1 MADRDNITLE
11 MLSDL
16 LDAQTRLREQ
26 IEKERLAAH
35 KALQGLVNQASPEW
49 IEHNTSPATPLGTF
63 PADVLA
69 QVIRQKLLALPSTEP
84 QKKSQPDAASA
95 GDGQTETPTSLEV
108 ELARLRTEN
117 AQLQQELQEAR
128 SQPPPEPQQPES
140 GSPAQLPLPNYLT
153 DWLAGQTGQG
163 EATVLQIIGET
174 GLARKQDI
182 IQAVMQRT
190 DFSESTVIR
199 HLERLNNREMILLQ
213 AATGGSKTGGHP
225 PQIVTLAPLGQATAT
240 LLIGHKPATSEWA
253 ERSAHRTDPHALL
266 IIRAIRYLE
275 QSGYQ
280 VVRQSERIELPGPQ
294 GRVFL
299 PDITAQNNQGIIYVE
314 VERDVRK
321 DAVRKNKWQNFYEA
335 SRGNLYVVCETR
347 KLQSAII
354 SEINQAIGTRNFDT
368 HITNLEELDAGERG
382 VKGSIWLR
390 VRLRQQ

>member
-1 MADRDNITLE
+1 
-11 MLSDL
+11 MLSAL
-16 LDAQTRLREQ
+16 LDAQIRLREQ
-26 IEKERLAAH
+26 IEKERVAAH
-35 KALQGLVNQASPEW
+35 KALQDLVNQADSQW
-49 IEHNTSPATPLGTF
+49 VEHNTSPATRLETF

-69 QVIRQKLLALPSTEP
+69 QVVQQQLLALKSAEP
-84 QKKSQPDAASA
+84 QKAPKPDATSA
-95 GDGQTETPTSLEV
+95 AAGQVAAPSPFEA

-117 AQLQQELQEAR
+117 EQLKRDLQEVR
-128 SQPPPEPQQPES
+128 SQPPPEPQQPNA
-140 GSPAQLPLPNYLT
+140 GPPAQPPLPNYLT
-153 DWLAGQTGQG
+153 DWLAEQTGQG

-182 IQAVMQRT
+182 LQAVMQRT
-190 DFSESTVIR
+190 DFSESTIIR
-199 HLERLNNREMILLQ
+199 HLERLSKREMILLQ
-213 AATGGSKTGGHP
+213 ASTGGSKTGGHP
-225 PQIVTLAPLGQATAT
+225 PQIVTLAPLGQVTAT
-240 LLIGHKPATSEWA
+240 LLIGHRPATSEWA
-253 ERSAHRTDPHALL
+253 ERPAHRTDPHALL

-275 QSGYQ
+275 QGGYQ

-321 DAVRKNKWQNFYEA
+321 DAVRKNKWLNFYEA
-335 SRGNLYVVCETR
+335 SRGNLHVFCETR
-347 KLQSAII
+347 KLQSTII

-382 VKGSIWLR
+382 VKGSLWLR